1 MLKSEIYFSFYSF
14 IAIKL
19 QQHCKIVSVFSLS
32 SKCSYKPNQDYDR
45 QFFLINSCAI
55 KFKINE
61 IVNSKNGWKCEEVR
75 CANRGLQ
82 KQEFYEW

>member
-1 MLKSEIYFSFYSF
+1 MKYILVFTVLLQLSYNSIVRLCPFSHCLLNVPTNQTKIMIDSF
-14 IAIKL
+14 
-19 QQHCKIVSVFSLS
+19 FS
-32 SKCSYKPNQDYDR
+32 
-45 QFFLINSCAI
+45 INSCAI
-55 KFKINE
+55 KFKVNE

>member
-1 MLKSEIYFSFYSF
+1 MID
-14 IAIKL
+14 
-19 QQHCKIVSVFSLS
+19 
-32 SKCSYKPNQDYDR
+32 N
-45 QFFLINSCAI
+45 FLINSCAI
-55 KFKINE
+55 KFKVNE

>member
-1 MLKSEIYFSFYSF
+1 MF
-14 IAIKL
+14 L
-19 QQHCKIVSVFSLS
+19 QT
-32 SKCSYKPNQDYDR
+32 KPR
-45 QFFLINSCAI
+45 LLIIFLINSCAI
-55 KFKINE
+55 KFEVNE